1 MAVSGK
7 VISGGILGITAAFGI
22 GVYYA
27 QVYSYY
33 ETFSQGEVALT
44 SIVSGAPT
52 RIPVT
57 EFQGIDADS
66 SPIRYR
72 ACFKTPLS
80 TAMLTETFTTLE
92 RSEPRNIGHGD
103 KALNAACFDAAQIAA
118 DIDAGIATAYLGAA
132 NFEFGIDRIVAIYDD
147 GRGFVWHQI
156 NECGDKLYDG
166 SQASDDC
173 PERDQ

>member
-27 QVYSYY
+27 QVYGYY
-33 ETFSQGEVALT
+33 ETLSQGEVALT

-92 RSEPRNIGHGD
+92 RSEPRNAPEWFG
-103 KALNAACFDAAQIAA
+103 CFDAAQIAA
-118 DIDAGIATAYLGAA
+118 DIDAGIATA
-132 NFEFGIDRIVAIYDD
+132 
-147 GRGFVWHQI
+147 
-156 NECGDKLYDG
+156 
-166 SQASDDC
+166 
-173 PERDQ
+173 

>member
-7 VISGGILGITAAFGI
+7 LVSGGILAITVAFGI

-27 QVYSYY
+27 QVYGYY
-33 ETFSQGEVALT
+33 ETLSQGDVALT
-44 SIVSGAPT
+44 SVKSGDSE
-52 RIPVT
+52 RIPVST
-57 EFQGIDADS
+57 FEGIDANS

-72 ACFKTPLS
+72 ACFRTPLS
-80 TAMLTETFTTLE
+80 TELLAETFT
-92 RSEPRNIGHGD
+92 RVANPEPRNAPDWFG
-103 KALNAACFDAAQIAA
+103 CFDANQIGK
-118 DIDAGIATAYLGAA
+118 DLEAGMAIAYMGEA

-156 NECGDKLYDG
+156 NDCGDKLYDG
-166 SQASDDC
+166 SQASDNC